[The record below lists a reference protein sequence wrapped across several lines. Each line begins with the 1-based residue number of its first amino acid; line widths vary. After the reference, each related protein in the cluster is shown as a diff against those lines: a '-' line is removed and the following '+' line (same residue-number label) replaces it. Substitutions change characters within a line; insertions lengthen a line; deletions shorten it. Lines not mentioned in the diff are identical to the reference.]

1 MMLLFPILAKTAIG
15 AGIALVIWGA
25 STFAVVP
32 PLQMRVMEVAH
43 EAQGLASS
51 VNIGAFNLGNAV
63 GAAAGGAVLSLNL
76 GYVAVSITGAVLA
89 GIAML
94 LVLWQMRRRS
104 DNSTDT
110 ATEAKACAS
119 N

>member
-32 PLQMRVMEVAH
+32 PLQMRVMEVVH

-51 VNIGAFNLGNAV
+51 VNIGVFKLGNAV
-63 GAAAGGAVLSLNL
+63 GAAAGGAVPRTWLC
-76 GYVAVSITGAVLA
+76 G
-89 GIAML
+89 GIAHRCCFGRYYDVVGSL
-94 LVLWQMRRRS
+94 A
-104 DNSTDT
+104 N
-110 ATEAKACAS
+110 AS
-119 N
+119 SI